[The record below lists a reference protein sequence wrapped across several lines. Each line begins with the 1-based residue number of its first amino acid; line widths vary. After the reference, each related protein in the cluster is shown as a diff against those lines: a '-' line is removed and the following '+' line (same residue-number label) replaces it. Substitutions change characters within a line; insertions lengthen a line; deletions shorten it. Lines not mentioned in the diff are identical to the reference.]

1 MADITQGTSDEILF
15 LSSGRPVRDIIE
27 LKLDDPSVTCLGSA
41 TTTGRQCCPP
51 NQSALDEVALILYD
65 AEESGHILKSQLNDL
80 ARLVLCKRINSS
92 LRQTL
97 VDSWAQDIQLD
108 NEASISACP
117 AKVAHGNRAHSIAVP
132 GSHAGVVN
140 LRNHEAAN
148 TQAQRH
154 RNALEEKYLIH
165 RLIFL
170 NLNPGSPRS
179 RAMPSCIRQHPYEQ
193 LIRMPAVP
201 TAIGLPAQSLVDVVS
216 LMLSFMDIH
225 GGPESRAAMSLQTL
239 ELRHIS
245 PRMRQS
251 TDPANFQDPL
261 AAALAAFEDQRTM
274 EETLLYAFALLH
286 LGPVV
291 RYAVEQYESLLSAR
305 ESFARYARA
314 YNGGVRRLQF
324 EEEVNCAICSEPL
337 VSATPQHRFEV
348 VWCRSQ
354 CGHNLHR
361 RCMQLWA
368 QRRSQSSE
376 PPNCP
381 HW

>member
-201 TAIGLPAQSLVDVVS
+201 TCYWASSSESCRCGVSHAFIYGHSWGTRISGCDV
-216 LMLSFMDIH
+216 LTN
-225 GGPESRAAMSLQTL
+225 SRASTHITSDAAIDRSCKLPGPLGSGPRSL
-239 ELRHIS
+239 R
-245 PRMRQS
+245 R
-251 TDPANFQDPL
+251 PAN
-261 AAALAAFEDQRTM
+261 
-274 EETLLYAFALLH
+274 
-286 LGPVV
+286 
-291 RYAVEQYESLLSAR
+291 
-305 ESFARYARA
+305 
-314 YNGGVRRLQF
+314 NGGNSSIRFRPPALRTSCEIRSGTVRKSPFCPRI
-324 EEEVNCAICSEPL
+324 ICTVRKGL
-337 VSATPQHRFEV
+337 
-348 VWCRSQ
+348 
-354 CGHNLHR
+354 
-361 RCMQLWA
+361 
-368 QRRSQSSE
+368 QRRSKASSV
-376 PPNCP
+376 
-381 HW
+381 